1 LKIAIILTRIDQL
14 GPVKVIQTLVNT
26 LYKFENIII
35 DVFYFDKKVDS
46 NIKILVPVLLL
57 DSKHFCFNEYDIIH
71 TSGIR
76 PDFFAFINRRKIK
89 CHISTIHNF
98 VFDDLRFNYNR
109 LISLIFGNIWLMLW
123 KKADK
128 LVCVSG
134 ELKNYYGNWFS
145 SIKLAV
151 IHNGISD
158 PENSKTPDSDVLQT
172 INNFKSRGLKV
183 LGVAGILTK
192 RKGVDQLFPLL
203 SGEKSYA
210 LIIIGSGKELPNL
223 KKIVK
228 KMGISDR
235 VEFCGFRSNAA
246 VYFRYF
252 DFYVMPSRSE
262 GFCLALM
269 EAVRQKVPVMCSELP
284 VFKELFNSDEVT
296 FFKLEDITSLT
307 QALRTSMELGKKKVS
322 LAYARYQS
330 QYTDRIMAQK
340 YYDLYSALCPVL

>member
-1 LKIAIILTRIDQL
+1 LKVAIIIPRLEQL
-14 GPVKVIQTLVNT
+14 GPVKAIQALVNALHT
-26 LYKFENIII
+26 FEDIVIE
-35 DVFYFDKKVDS
+35 VFYIDKKIDS
-46 NIKILVPVLLL
+46 HIKILAPVFLL

-89 CHISTIHNF
+89 CHISTIHNY
-98 VFDDLRFNYNR
+98 VFDDLRYSYNR
-109 LISLIFGNIWLMLW
+109 LFSWIFGNIWLILW

-134 ELKNYYGNWFS
+134 ELKNYYSNWFS
-145 SIKLAV
+145 SGKLAV

-158 PENSKTPDSDVLQT
+158 PENSQLPEIDVLQT

-203 SGEKSYA
+203 AEEKSYA
-210 LIIIGSGKELPNL
+210 LIIIGSGKELSNL
-223 KKIVK
+223 KKIAK

-235 VEFCGFRSNAA
+235 VEFCGFRSNA
-246 VYFRYF
+246 VQYFRHF
-252 DFYVMPSRSE
+252 DFFTMPSRSE
-262 GFCLALM
+262 GFGLALI
-269 EAVRQKVPVMCSELP
+269 EAVRQKVPVICSDLP
-284 VFKELFNSDEVT
+284 VFKELLSTSEAT

-307 QALRTSMELGKKKVS
+307 QALRTSMELGKKKAD

-330 QYTDRIMAQK
+330 QYTDRIMAKK
-340 YYDLYSALCPVL
+340 YYDLYSALCPAT